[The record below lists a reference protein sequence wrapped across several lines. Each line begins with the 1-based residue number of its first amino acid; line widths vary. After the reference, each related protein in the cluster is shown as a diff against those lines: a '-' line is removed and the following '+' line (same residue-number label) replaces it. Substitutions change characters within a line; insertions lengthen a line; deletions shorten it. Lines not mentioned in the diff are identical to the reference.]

1 LNRTGR
7 AIPFALAACR
17 EAFQRAG
24 IDTSSMSLGE
34 KRSWGVILGSGGG
47 APDFTE
53 EQYRLYFS
61 DELRKVSAY
70 NVSSSTMGTISS
82 EVSLRF
88 DLRGPSHM
96 VSTGCTSST
105 DALGYAFNMIR
116 FGLADS

>member
-1 LNRTGR
+1 
-7 AIPFALAACR
+7 R

-24 IDTSSMSLGE
+24 IDTSSMSLDE

-96 VSTGCTSST
+96 ASTGHVRCRPVCGNFQTGDRVYRPPWHF
-105 DALGYAFNMIR
+105 DAAQR
-116 FGLADS
+116 

>member
-1 LNRTGR
+1 MARSALSGAEMLVGETLERVTV
-7 AIPFALAACR
+7 ILIALAACR

-24 IDTSSMSLGE
+24 IDTSSMSLDE

-70 NVSSSTMGTISS
+70 NVSSSTMGTMKAI
-82 EVSLRF
+82 ENLLR
-88 DLRGPSHM
+88 DQ
-96 VSTGCTSST
+96 
-105 DALGYAFNMIR
+105 FNPDIVVE
-116 FGLADS
+116 LADSGV